1 MHSNF
6 TFISIME
13 SLHQANPAFLK
24 AFKKLT
30 TSALF
35 DHTGRTH
42 QSSKA
47 SSINNIDYDSFKV
60 KKLLNLKSPFIFLT
74 SREKEA
80 LLDKVTYVEYIGSQ
94 QEVLVK
100 EKDGKY
106 SCVLLLEG
114 VLIVIDTTSQASEV
128 LGVGDSFGFD
138 ACLFGITHYKVVT
151 ASNECIVMK
160 INSDMLLSIL
170 EPDKQFTVMVG
181 SNLLN
186 KQRIFSPIE
195 QFRSYIA
202 ESVES
207 GDISI
212 KKLLKAYKAINSSL
226 HPSRKSESLDINAWR
241 YSVNRL
247 PENLCSTFVYFI
259 STTLPD
265 MYDDPKII
273 TKVKTAARLRMI
285 YCMLSGKNYIILR
298 ELVSDI
304 NDLMANFCI
313 HIIESRKLRFKLRSP
328 SILAKLL
335 ETRDISNLPLSDEEK
350 SGLHKI
356 WGDSVVDM
364 VKNIMVHHEDYKFN
378 IFIPSCHLKL
388 SPLEMWTEGL
398 WKGCLEAL
406 ELEISVVE
414 AISLGLVVDF
424 MQGSTRSVLNAVSP
438 YLWLNA
444 QKITDWFEG
453 SGITLQ
459 TTDLHGQRDRLIAM
473 SFYYFQKFPAEA
485 RARAEMDRASGI
497 ITIEETHHTGV
508 RVIIINVTKLST
520 VSTQFIPKS
529 KMHLILYIG
538 FTFGKQSYDLV
549 KNINLLLGKSLESY
563 TVVGKAG
570 GLVGDRNDILVAT
583 NFLDEVSK
591 NTVRANPAGISQSL
605 LQKETDS
612 IVHMGPMLTVSGTIL
627 QNTRMLLY
635 YKIIEGCIGLEMEG
649 AYIALCIKH
658 CIEAKIIRD
667 DVSTRFIYYVSD
679 MPLNALTT
687 LASEDENVNWDEG
700 LKSINGIIRYTLG
713 LINRKLVEDINSELE
728 IRIRSV
734 CREHARVVV
743 IGTNTDSMNSINHN
757 FAAKLAEDLLGE
769 GFSVVYL
776 VPEEG
781 VKPFMRRISQKY
793 VEGPGF
799 FPEAIA
805 DDLAKHSRYKE
816 NNLLVISE
824 YKSSTDYINK
834 LHCISQIAA
843 SVKDKVSFVISD
855 IPYKSEILSSLT
867 GSQIVDV
874 KTNYENLK
882 IDCPQSNLMF
892 FRTDLDTGYAGQK
905 EVLYSNRFDFV
916 FTRYKESNVIDVI
929 TLNNKQSILAY
940 PTSELSKFI
949 LGVIRF

>member
-1 MHSNF
+1 
-6 TFISIME
+6 ME
-13 SLHQANPAFLK
+13 ASHPLNSVFLK
-24 AFKKLT
+24 AFKKITAGVILDQAGIT
-30 TSALF
+30 KKN
-35 DHTGRTH
+35 
-42 QSSKA
+42 SKVP
-47 SSINNIDYDSFKV
+47 SITNIEYDSFKV

-74 SREKEA
+74 SREKET
-80 LLDKVTYVEYIGSQ
+80 LLDKATYVEYIGSQ

-100 EKDGKY
+100 EADGTY
-106 SCVLLLEG
+106 PCVLLLEG

-138 ACLFGITHYKVVT
+138 ACLFGVSHYKVVT

-186 KQRIFSPIE
+186 KQRIFSHIE
-195 QFRSYIA
+195 KFRSYIA

-207 GDISI
+207 GDINV
-212 KKLLKAYKAINSSL
+212 KKLLKAYKGVNSSL
-226 HPSRKSESLDINAWR
+226 HPGRKSDDLDIAAWR

-247 PENLCSTFVYFI
+247 PENLCSSFVFFI

-265 MYDDPKII
+265 MYNDPRII

-285 YCMLSGKNYIILR
+285 YCMLDGKNYIILR

-313 HIIESRKLRFKLRSP
+313 HMIESRKLRFKLRSP

-335 ETRDISNLPLSDEEK
+335 ETRNISDLPLKDEEK
-350 SGLHKI
+350 AGLKKI
-356 WGDSVVDM
+356 WGDNVVDM

-388 SPLEMWTEGL
+388 SPREMWTEGL

-406 ELEISVVE
+406 EMEISVVE

-424 MQGSTRSVLNAVSP
+424 MQGSTRSILNALSP
-438 YLWLNA
+438 YMRINA
-444 QKITDWFEG
+444 KRISNWFES

-459 TTDLHGQRDRLIAM
+459 TTDLHDPRDRLIAM
-473 SFYYFQKFPAEA
+473 SYYYFQKFPAEA

-497 ITIEETHHTGV
+497 ITIEETHNTGV

-520 VSTQFIPKS
+520 MSTQFIPKS

-570 GLVGDRNDILVAT
+570 GLVGYRNDILVAT

-612 IVHMGPMLTVSGTIL
+612 IVRMGPMLTVSGTIL
-627 QNTRMLLY
+627 QNTKMLLY
-635 YKIIEGCIGLEMEG
+635 YKLIEGCIGLEMEG

-658 CIEAKIIRD
+658 CIEAKIVRE
-667 DVSTRFIYYVSD
+667 DVTTRFIYYVSD
-679 MPLNALTT
+679 MPLNPETT

-713 LINRKLVEDINSELE
+713 LINKKLVEDINSELE
-728 IRIRSV
+728 IKLRAI
-734 CREHARVVV
+734 CTEQARVVV
-743 IGTNTDSMNSINHN
+743 IGTNTDSMNSVNHN
-757 FAAKLAEDLLGE
+757 FASKLAEELLDE
-769 GFSVVYL
+769 GFSVIYL

-781 VKPFMRRISQKY
+781 IKPFMRRISQKY

-805 DDLAKHSRYKE
+805 EDLEKSSEYKD

-824 YKSSTDYINK
+824 YNSSTEYINK

-843 SVKDKVSFVISD
+843 SVQNKVQFVISD
-855 IPYKSEILSSLT
+855 IPCKCEILSSLT

-882 IDCPQSNLMF
+882 IDCPLSNLMF
-892 FRTDLDTGYAGQK
+892 FRTDLDTGYSGQK
-905 EVLYSNRFDFV
+905 EVMSSNRFDFV
-916 FTRYKESNVIDVI
+916 FTRYRESNVIDVI
-929 TLNNKQSILAY
+929 TLNNRQSILAY
-940 PTSELSKFI
+940 PSSELSKFI